1 MLELD
6 VTKQLGVFRLDA
18 RFRAEGKVTALFGR
32 SGSGKTTLTNLVAG
46 LVRPD
51 RGRVVLN
58 ESVVF
63 DSERGTDVPPHR
75 RRLGYIFQEGRL
87 LPHLTV
93 RANLLYGFRRTPASE
108 RSVGLDEV
116 VGLLG
121 IEDLLERWP
130 GVLSGGEKQ
139 RVAIGRAL
147 LASPRMLLMDEPLA
161 SLDNL
166 RKAEVLRYIERL
178 RDELSVPIVYVSHSI
193 EEVTRLAHTMVVLS
207 EGSVVAQGTVRDI
220 MSRLD
225 LAPFTGRFEAGAVIE
240 ARVAAHD
247 LAYEITRLEFA
258 GGELFVTGVDALVG
272 EPVRVRVRARDVAL
286 ALERPGATTFR
297 NIVKGRVAAIVESD
311 GPMAEVQLDAGGAT
325 LVARITRQSLHELG
339 LREGASAYAL
349 IKAVALDRHSV
360 GYA

>member
-6 VTKQLGVFRLDA
+6 VTKRLGAFRLDA
-18 RFRAEGKVTALFGR
+18 RLRSEGKVTALFGR

-46 LVRPD
+46 LIRPD
-51 RGRVVLN
+51 RGRIVLN
-58 ESVVF
+58 DSVVF
-63 DSERGTDVPPHR
+63 DSERGTDVPPHH

-87 LPHLTV
+87 FPHLTV
-93 RANLLYGFRRTPASE
+93 RANLLYGFRRTPGSE
-108 RSVGLDEV
+108 RTVGLDEV

-121 IEDLLERWP
+121 IEDLLERRP
-130 GVLSGGEKQ
+130 GALSGGEKQ

-178 RDELSVPIVYVSHSI
+178 RDEFSVPIVYVSHSI
-193 EEVTRLAHTMVVLS
+193 EEVTRLAHTLVVLS
-207 EGSVVAQGTVRDI
+207 EGRVVAQGAVRDI
-220 MSRLD
+220 MGRLD

-247 LAYEITRLEFA
+247 LAYGITRLEFA
-258 GGELFVTGVDALVG
+258 GGHLFVTGVDALVG

-297 NIVKGRVAAIVESD
+297 NIVKGCVTAIVESD

>member
-1 MLELD
+1 MIELD
-6 VTKQLGVFRLDA
+6 VTKQLGSFRLDA
-18 RFRAEGKVTALFGR
+18 HLRSDGKVTALFGR
-32 SGSGKTTLTNLVAG
+32 SGSGKTMLTNLVAG

-58 ESVVF
+58 NRVVF
-63 DSERGTDVPPHR
+63 DSERHVDVPTHQ

-93 RANLLYGFRRTPASE
+93 RANLLYGFRRTPAPE
-108 RSVGLDEV
+108 RSVHLDEV

-121 IEDLLERWP
+121 LEDLLERRP
-130 GVLSGGEKQ
+130 GGLSGGEKQ

-178 RDELSVPIVYVSHSI
+178 RDELSVPIVYVSHAL
-193 EEVTRLAHTMVVLS
+193 EEVTRLAHTMVLLS
-207 EGSVVAQGTVRDI
+207 EGRVVAQGPVRDI
-220 MSRLD
+220 MGRLD
-225 LAPFTGRFEAGAVIE
+225 LAPYTGRFEAGAVIE

-247 LAYEITRLEFA
+247 LDYGITQLEFP
-258 GGELFVTGVDALVG
+258 GGQLFVTGLDALIG
-272 EPVRVRVRARDVAL
+272 EAVRVRVRARDVAL

-297 NIVKGRVAAIVESD
+297 NIVKGRVTAIVESK
-311 GPMAEVQLDAGGAT
+311 GPMAEVKLDAGGAT
-325 LVARITRQSLHELG
+325 LIARITRQSLDELG
-339 LREGASAYAL
+339 LREGVSAYAL